1 MNAAVPLPPRATW
14 LGLVEAALRED
25 VGTGDATTRA
35 LVPDGL
41 RGAARL
47 EVREALTICGLELAR
62 EIFSRFGADLE
73 TRGADGS
80 AYEVGDVAAR
90 VTGPAGGILTAE
102 RTALNFLQ
110 RLSGIATHTRRF
122 CDAVAGTRAEIVD
135 TRKTTPGWRALE
147 KYAVRCGGG
156 VNHRSGLYDGVLIKD
171 NHIAISGSAGD
182 AVKRARANASASL
195 RIQVEVESVSM
206 AQEAI
211 DAGADLILVDN
222 QPADVLARIVELAR
236 GRVPTEAT
244 GGVTLANVAE
254 IARTGVE
261 RISIGALT
269 HSAPAVDLSLE
280 WSATSTR

>member
-1 MNAAVPLPPRATW
+1 
-14 LGLVEAALRED
+14 
-25 VGTGDATTRA
+25 
-35 LVPDGL
+35 
-41 RGAARL
+41 
-47 EVREALTICGLELAR
+47 
-62 EIFSRFGADLE
+62 
-73 TRGADGS
+73 
-80 AYEVGDVAAR
+80 
-90 VTGPAGGILTAE
+90 
-102 RTALNFLQ
+102 
-110 RLSGIATHTRRF
+110 
-122 CDAVAGTRAEIVD
+122 
-135 TRKTTPGWRALE
+135 
-147 KYAVRCGGG
+147 
-156 VNHRSGLYDGVLIKD
+156 VLIKD

-254 IARTGVE
+254 IARTGVD